1 MKELNRLSSIEKMK
15 PEFINQ
21 YFRGE
26 LFILID
32 NLLTK
37 KSSLDREDHANA
49 MNLFKAYIL
58 AGIKFISFAE

>member
-1 MKELNRLSSIEKMK
+1 MKELNRLNSIEKIQ

-37 KSSLDREDHANA
+37 KSSLD
-49 MNLFKAYIL
+49 K
-58 AGIKFISFAE
+58 